1 MKNIFRK
8 FASKISQTAGS
19 PYTFVFAMSLI
30 LFWAVSGPIFEYS
43 TTWQLAVNTLTTIVT
58 FLMVFLIQN
67 TQNRDTKAV
76 HLKLDELIRGMKGAR
91 DHLINVEEQTDEE
104 IDQLQIEFQKLHDKY
119 LRHLEASK
127 KKRRATLREKNRK
140 NN

>member
-19 PYTFVFAMSLI
+19 PYTFVIAISLI
-30 LFWAVSGPIFEYS
+30 IVWAISGPIFEYS
-43 TTWQLAVNTLTTIVT
+43 TTWQLAVNTLTTIIT

-76 HLKLDELIRGMKGAR
+76 HLKLDELIRGIKGAR
-91 DHLINVEEQTDEE
+91 DHLISVEEQADDE
-104 IDQLQIEFQKLHDKY
+104 IDELQIEFQKLHDKY

-127 KKRRATLREKNRK
+127 KKRRATLKK
-140 NN
+140 KKKIK